1 MGNSGDKEKPAANG
15 ASPDEAGTRPAHDV
29 KQRKIVILGYAKV
42 GKTALTQQLT
52 EDRFTPEYYP
62 TVDQTHYKTLRIR
75 GEDYLLTLLD
85 TAGQDDTSLF
95 QPRYTIATDGYVIV
109 YSIDDAY
116 SFDIA
121 RVLYERIH
129 EYVVDGVVVLLGN
142 KTDLEKDRQVSYQ
155 QAQALA
161 EEWKCPFLECSAKRK
176 ENIQRVF
183 TTIMEEILKREDT
196 PATAGDR
203 PAAKPFWKGMFQSG

>member
-1 MGNSGDKEKPAANG
+1 MGNTNDKEKPLPG
-15 ASPDEAGTRPAHDV
+15 VSTEDGSSRPAHDV
-29 KQRKIVILGYAKV
+29 KQRKIVILGFAKV

-52 EDRFTPEYYP
+52 EDRFIPQYYP
-62 TVDQTHYKTLRIR
+62 TVDQTHYKTMRLR
-75 GEDYLLTLLD
+75 GEDYLLTILD

-121 RVLYERIH
+121 RILYERIH

-142 KTDLEKDRQVSYQ
+142 KTDLEKDRQVSYT

-161 EEWKCPFLECSAKRK
+161 EEWRCAFLECSAKRK
-176 ENIQRVF
+176 ENIQKVF
-183 TTIMEEILKREDT
+183 TTILEEILKREDM

-203 PAAKPFWKGMFQSG
+203 PPTKPFWKGMFQST